1 MSKLLLI
8 SMIKEYI
15 MREKRNTT
23 GKPEKDDIFE
33 RDYGKIRQI
42 QPRTGEGKD
51 QNIHLSES
59 RPRRPS
65 RKNRQ
70 KKGAFFLT
78 KAAAPLLALAIGVGA
93 GLGGGYYLW
102 GYERPYTINLRE
114 VQIPSWIEQDFI
126 RKNLFSR
133 PDVTLKQVNNIVI
146 HYVANTN
153 TSAAANRRY
162 FDNLADQDPQQS
174 GTVGGCHF
182 IVGLEGEVIQIIPIS
197 EVTYAAAPRN
207 FDTLSIEVC
216 HPDDTGKFSQPTY
229 DSLVRL
235 TSWLCEELDL
245 SPKDLIRH
253 YDVSG
258 KSCPKYYVENEDEWK
273 QFKKDV
279 KAAMK

>member
-1 MSKLLLI
+1 
-8 SMIKEYI
+8 
-15 MREKRNTT
+15 MREKKSTT
-23 GKPEKDDIFE
+23 SRPEKDDIFE
-33 RDYGKIRQI
+33 KDYSKIRQI
-42 QPRTGEGKD
+42 QPRSSENNNP
-51 QNIHLSES
+51 NIRLSEN
-59 RPRRPS
+59 RTRRPS
-65 RKNRQ
+65 RKNSSQ
-70 KKGAFFLT
+70 KGALSLA
-78 KAAAPLLALAIGVGA
+78 KIAAPLLALAIGAGA

-102 GYERPYTINLRE
+102 GYEKPYTINLKE
-114 VQIPSWIEQDFI
+114 IETPAWIEQNFI

-146 HYVANTN
+146 HYVANSDS
-153 TSAAANRRY
+153 SAAANRRY
-162 FDNLADQDPQQS
+162 FDNLADQDPQQP

-182 IVGLEGEVIQIIPIS
+182 IVGLEGEILQIIPIS

-207 FDTLSIEVC
+207 FDTISIEVC

-245 SPKDLIRH
+245 SSKDLIRH
-253 YDVSG
+253 HDVSG
-258 KSCPKYYVENEDEWK
+258 KNCPKYYVENEDAWK